1 MRQQVT
7 VRPQRCWPGQT
18 GVMAAL
24 PGGIWM
30 HRALAQE
37 PATVGTEGEAGAW
50 ATRLWECQLLRHHT
64 CPRGA

>member
-1 MRQQVT
+1 
-7 VRPQRCWPGQT
+7 
-18 GVMAAL
+18 MAAGHSAPPEML
-24 PGGIWM
+24 AWADRSHGRSAWWDLDALGPGP
-30 HRALAQE
+30 E